1 MAIVAGIPWPSP
13 VAMAAGSCSC
23 FWEVWRWRGGPG
35 NQRKKYLETS
45 KNGEFQITIPTI
57 SFKSAPS
64 IVQIFLVA
72 KNTKKK
78 CYLTIQP
85 PKVVIKKPPKRVIEA
100 AKCVEKFGFRGGFE
114 DKNDSLVAELEDLIP
129 IFIRIGTLSS
139 KNWCWTRNLF

>member
-23 FWEVWRWRGGPG
+23 CWEVWRWRGGPG

-85 PKVVIKKPPKRVIEA
+85 PKVVIKKTTKTS
-100 AKCVEKFGFRGGFE
+100 
-114 DKNDSLVAELEDLIP
+114 D
-129 IFIRIGTLSS
+129 
-139 KNWCWTRNLF
+139 

>member
-1 MAIVAGIPWPSP
+1 MAVAGGDGSGLLFLLLGG
-13 VAMAAGSCSC
+13 VALARRSR
-23 FWEVWRWRGGPG
+23 EPTE
-35 NQRKKYLETS
+35 NLETS

-85 PKVVIKKPPKRVIEA
+85 PKVVIQKTTKTS
-100 AKCVEKFGFRGGFE
+100 
-114 DKNDSLVAELEDLIP
+114 D
-129 IFIRIGTLSS
+129 
-139 KNWCWTRNLF
+139 